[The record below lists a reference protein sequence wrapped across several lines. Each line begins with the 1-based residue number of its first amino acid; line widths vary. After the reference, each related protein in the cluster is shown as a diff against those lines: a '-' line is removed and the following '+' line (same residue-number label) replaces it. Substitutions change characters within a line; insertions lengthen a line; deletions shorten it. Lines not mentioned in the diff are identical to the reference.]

1 MKSKDQLIAEFQ
13 KFVDEHD
20 KNNSERRKQ
29 IYYDLAVKF
38 FLKTELRR
46 EFFAYKYYN
55 DNILIVNRDHVYL
68 KFVIFDGDALPQLP
82 QLFWVTDQNHHY
94 LCESAPTLSLRE
106 MTLVFKSVFEGEEV
120 QIGEM
125 PVHLFEGA
133 VQIVKKTEVG
143 SLEFLK
149 DLISADSA
157 TPVLSEYYISRVF
170 NIRPS
175 PDDLKSFLQKI
186 DQTLWQQK
194 LQRRTADQQQDRI
207 YFFVPN
213 DLDSKLLLTQEEVD
227 QLLSHCI
234 LTDDEVDAVLSKVR

>member
-1 MKSKDQLIAEFQ
+1 M
-13 KFVDEHD
+13 
-20 KNNSERRKQ
+20 
-29 IYYDLAVKF
+29 
-38 FLKTELRR
+38 
-46 EFFAYKYYN
+46 
-55 DNILIVNRDHVYL
+55 
-68 KFVIFDGDALPQLP
+68 
-82 QLFWVTDQNHHY
+82 
-94 LCESAPTLSLRE
+94 
-106 MTLVFKSVFEGEEV
+106 
-120 QIGEM
+120 
-125 PVHLFEGA
+125 
-133 VQIVKKTEVG
+133 
-143 SLEFLK
+143 
-149 DLISADSA
+149 
-157 TPVLSEYYISRVF
+157 LSEYYISRVF